1 MQPMEPLSPEVD
13 TALHALVD
21 EYRDRC
27 LWFLRRDYY
36 PATNPEAE
44 RVLDAIQRHGDR
56 DAFKRAGRIRQWLS
70 LPSSA
75 ASAAS

>member
-1 MQPMEPLSPEVD
+1 MGSLPPD
-13 TALHALVD
+13 IGDALHALVD
-21 EYRDRC
+21 DYRDRC
-27 LWFLRRDYY
+27 LWFLRRDFY
-36 PATNPEAE
+36 PTTVAEA
-44 RVLDAIQRHGDR
+44 RHVLDAIERHGDR